1 MPHGKQSL
9 LDSPRMR
16 LGEIIFGWCYMPYYL
31 LLTPLLITLGLA
43 LAGRE
48 YDIYKVNLIYFYVNF
63 LVLAFGCRRF
73 LTTSLQQTDLIR
85 LLQAVLIAYGVQVI
99 CSLVIDILTAFLPS
113 YENPADNA
121 TRDMILAHGNVMAV
135 CAVLLGPLSEE
146 ILMRGLIFAPLA
158 RRNRAVAYLVSTL
171 AFSSLHLLGYIGQVP
186 VWQLG
191 LALLDY
197 LPGSIALALCYEIG
211 GTIWCPIVLHM
222 LCNGLSVLILSLF

>member
-63 LVLAFGCRRF
+63 LALAFGCRRF
-73 LTTSLQQTDLIR
+73 LTASLQQTDLIR

-113 YENPADNA
+113 YENPADNE
-121 TRDMILAHGNVMAV
+121 TRDIDSGARQRNGGLRRAARPAERGNPDAR
-135 CAVLLGPLSEE
+135 ADFRPAGPAQSC
-146 ILMRGLIFAPLA
+146 G
-158 RRNRAVAYLVSTL
+158 
-171 AFSSLHLLGYIGQVP
+171 
-186 VWQLG
+186 
-191 LALLDY
+191 
-197 LPGSIALALCYEIG
+197 
-211 GTIWCPIVLHM
+211 
-222 LCNGLSVLILSLF
+222 GLSQSPRWPSRPCTCWAISVRCPSGSWVWRCWTICPAALRWPSAMKSAAPSGAPSCCTCSVTD